1 LTIEKA
7 KSTWPFFLAFWIPE
21 GEWEFRIDGQHTVS
35 SQRHIHIRRKRKRN
49 RGTIMA
55 RSISQLRRGLLLF
68 LALFILSGCGRVLT
82 VVYYSDPPG
91 AVLYQGQQSYGFTP
105 VTLKYNIP
113 EEMRKQ
119 GYVDLQGP
127 YVLWASGAKAEASSI
142 RADIGFGRYLQQF
155 TFVRP
160 NVSGREVDMSFALE
174 LERLKLAQQQT
185 QLMQIQVQTLQNLFE
200 NLNRQQSPALLN
212 TFRNCTSN
220 VSGNMIYTQ
229 CY

>member
-1 LTIEKA
+1 MK
-7 KSTWPFFLAFWIPE
+7 
-21 GEWEFRIDGQHTVS
+21 G
-35 SQRHIHIRRKRKRN
+35 
-49 RGTIMA
+49 GTIMA

-68 LALFILSGCGRVLT
+68 LALFILSGCGRWLT

-105 VTLKYNIP
+105 VTLKYKIQ

-127 YVLWASGAKAEASSI
+127 YVLWASGAKAEVSSI
-142 RADIGFGRYLQQF
+142 RADIEFGRYLQQF

-174 LERLKLAQQQT
+174 LERLKIAQQQT
-185 QLMQIQVQTLQNLFE
+185 QAMQRQAQALQDLFE
-200 NLNRQQSPALLN
+200 TLKQQQSP
-212 TFRNCTSN
+212 TFRNCTST
-220 VSGNMIYTQ
+220 VSGNIINTH